1 MHPKAEDREA
11 KDNQKDIA
19 KENVCVKNFHVITKN
34 RRKKITAIYFF
45 FKFAAEIVLLTKD
58 HSPCLPNLQ

>member
-19 KENVCVKNFHVITKN
+19 KEDVCVKNFHVITKK

-45 FKFAAEIVLLTKD
+45 L
-58 HSPCLPNLQ
+58 NLQQKLFY